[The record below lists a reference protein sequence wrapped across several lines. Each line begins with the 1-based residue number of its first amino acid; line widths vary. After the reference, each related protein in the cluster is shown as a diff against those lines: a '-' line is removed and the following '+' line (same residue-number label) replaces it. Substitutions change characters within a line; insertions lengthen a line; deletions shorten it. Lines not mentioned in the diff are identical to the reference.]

1 MVSDQR
7 WSIDFAELR
16 ARSKASAWREIETAL
31 AATLFETP
39 VAHFLVRGFLVDGID
54 KVMAH
59 RTAIS
64 PIGGG
69 VICKSSLAIRAISS
83 SGNHHP
89 SRRELLPNGQNR
101 MDYLMRNAAIFATTI
116 ASLSLMAPPAQ
127 AFGSVI
133 ALALQSGSQGGS
145 ATFPTTRPR
154 DPAAEAHSRGKSLV
168 SKKIGCKKC
177 AHPGGVK
184 DAAVARTVAAQVR
197 QGEFDLKDNERQL
210 VLFYLT
216 KRFGI

>member
-1 MVSDQR
+1 
-7 WSIDFAELR
+7 
-16 ARSKASAWREIETAL
+16 
-31 AATLFETP
+31 
-39 VAHFLVRGFLVDGID
+39 
-54 KVMAH
+54 
-59 RTAIS
+59 
-64 PIGGG
+64 
-69 VICKSSLAIRAISS
+69 
-83 SGNHHP
+83 
-89 SRRELLPNGQNR
+89 
-101 MDYLMRNAAIFATTI
+101 MRNAAIFAATI

-133 ALALQSGSQGGS
+133 AIALQSGSQSGSQGGS
-145 ATFPTTRPR
+145 GTFPTTRPR

-168 SKKIGCKKC
+168 SKKISCKKC
-177 AHPGGVK
+177 AHSGGVK